1 MWYGLLFTTH
11 SPVVL
16 TVWAETTPDV
26 YQASGYGDLASGD
39 KSIWFVLYLAG
50 FSIPFI
56 GVPPTGSG
64 SLPLVITLTL
74 LPSWHGSM
82 VA

>member
-50 FSIPFI
+50 FLFLLSVFPRQ
-56 GVPPTGSG
+56 V
-64 SLPLVITLTL
+64 LVLCR
-74 LPSWHGSM
+74 S
-82 VA
+82 